1 MARTATRVATRQT
14 LDTSEVIA
22 RLRLRYADDGY
33 AMLTEVGDG
42 TGAKLSRWADAIV
55 MSLWPSRGLELH
67 GFEVKVSR
75 SDWVKELQDPSK
87 AEAVCKYCDRWWVVV
102 GDETIV
108 KPGELPKTWGLL
120 VPFGDGLKV
129 AVSAPELAP
138 IAFDRA
144 FVAAIMRR
152 ATQQAFGAGE
162 LKEIGR
168 REYARGHLAGRE
180 SGESSIRNAR
190 SELESLR
197 RDVHRFEAAT
207 GLTVENCF
215 SVDDLAKRIARAKA
229 GIDCERSFERMESLA
244 AQVLH
249 VLKEFKPIPT
259 EGE

>member
-1 MARTATRVATRQT
+1 
-14 LDTSEVIA
+14 VIA

-120 VPFGDGLKV
+120 VPFGEGLKV

-162 LKEIGR
+162 LKQVAR
-168 REYARGHLAGRE
+168 REYERGRTDGVKSQERMANDA
-180 SGESSIRNAR
+180 IRMLKEK
-190 SELESLR
+190 SEQVAEFEQETGIR
-197 RDVHRFEAAT
+197 VRVGFGFRDLV
-207 GLTVENCF
+207 
-215 SVDDLAKRIARAKA
+215 KQIARAKA
-229 GIDCERSFERMESLA
+229 GIDAEDYFARMESLA